1 MRDRPVLT
9 QAYIVIVRP
18 LEGFDAEKT
27 RRKLANALES
37 DAEVE
42 VVNVR
47 TL

>member
-1 MRDRPVLT
+1 MSDRLVPT

-18 LEGFDAEKT
+18 LEGFDVEKV
-27 RRKLANALES
+27 RRKIADALES

-47 TL
+47 TV